1 MGNEFIRGRIGLSLA
16 EKISDHILGNC
27 VTVGLWRL
35 VAESQKLTLAA
46 AENFLREKIY
56 HNIRRRVD
64 DDYWLYAFNDI
75 KGLKPSEM
83 DRAYDV
89 VAGEYENGYIAGFMD
104 CVKLLNFSA
113 FMRGEKNDSTEKK

>member
-35 VAESQKLTLAA
+35 VAESQKITLEA

-56 HNIRRRVD
+56 HNIRKRVD
-64 DDYWLYAFNDI
+64 DDYWLYDFNDI
-75 KGLKPSEM
+75 KGLKPSDM
-83 DRAYDV
+83 DKAYDV